1 MINRPLSLA
10 LQHPTQQ
17 QRWSSHSPLGTAPD
31 PARKKVTM
39 SVLRTMYKKNVPI
52 AMMTAHDFPS
62 AHVADAAGMDM
73 ILVGDSLAMVAL
85 GMQDTSEV
93 TVDDML
99 LHCKSVARATRA
111 AFTIGDLPM
120 GSYEI
125 SPEQALATAI
135 RFVKEGRVQGVKLE
149 GGKEMVPTIR
159 KITEAGIPVLAH
171 VGLTPQRQ
179 NALGGFRVQGKT
191 SKGAMRVLEDATA
204 VQEAGCF
211 AMVLEAVPAEVASI
225 ITQKLS
231 VPTIGI
237 GAGNGC
243 SGQVLVQVDMSGY
256 FPPGRTIPKFVK
268 QFGNVWAESLRAIE
282 SYREEVKSRQY
293 PAPEHTNNPSVDLS
307 ANILR
312 RYMTTASN
320 FCRTSTFSRSKL
332 PAEARAELASRGR
345 AVRTVD
351 AVMVSGSS
359 GDAGRSWIGD
369 GGGEGE
375 GEGTNCQSGREH
387 PERMA
392 HARIDFQLN
401 LNFMILQCITKHKP
415 IIAKKS
421 HDPQPATL
429 SSVPQQG
436 HQAALQAG

>member
-1 MINRPLSLA
+1 MASRWARSCGLLLYRGITPGTSLIVAKPLLSR
-10 LQHPTQQ
+10 LQHPTQY
-17 QRWSSHSPLGTAPD
+17 RWSSHSPLGTSLE

-39 SVLRTMYKKNVPI
+39 GVMRSMYKKNEPI
-52 AMMTAHDFPS
+52 TMMTAHDFPS
-62 AHVADAAGMDM
+62 AHVADAAGIDVV
-73 ILVGDSLAMVAL
+73 LVGDSLAMVAL

-99 LHCKSVARATRA
+99 LHCKSVARATKA

-135 RFVKEGRVQGVKLE
+135 RFVKEGRVQGIKLE
-149 GGKEMVPTIR
+149 GGKEMAPTIK

-179 NALGGFRVQGKT
+179 NSLGGFRVQGKT
-191 SKGAMRVLEDATA
+191 SDSAMRILNDALA

-211 AMVLEAVPAEVASI
+211 GMVLEAVPAEVASI

-268 QFGNVWAESLRAIE
+268 QYGNVWAESLRAIE
-282 SYREEVKSRQY
+282 SYREEVKSRQ
-293 PAPEHTNNPSVDLS
+293 NNPSVGLS
-307 ANILR
+307 DNILR
-312 RYMTTASN
+312 RCVTTVSN
-320 FCRTSTFSRSKL
+320 FCVALILRTSVFNCGADPTALKRTRTFSCSNP
-332 PAEARAELASRGR
+332 PADAKAELASWGKE
-345 AVRTVD
+345 VRTVE

-359 GDAGRSWIGD
+359 GDAG
-369 GGGEGE
+369 
-375 GEGTNCQSGREH
+375 
-387 PERMA
+387 
-392 HARIDFQLN
+392 
-401 LNFMILQCITKHKP
+401 
-415 IIAKKS
+415 
-421 HDPQPATL
+421 L
-429 SSVPQQG
+429 S
-436 HQAALQAG
+436 